1 MLLAVSPLTVLLFF
15 LVASLYSMMGFG
27 GGSSYLAVLILM
39 GYSYLDIPPIA
50 LICNL
55 MVSGTAFWQF
65 AKAGHFDF
73 KKILPFVIFSI
84 PMAYWGGRMPI
95 SKQLFSILLGL
106 ALMAVA
112 IRMMISGKSEA
123 KMQAASKSWIV
134 GLPLGGVIGFFSG
147 MLGIGG
153 GIFLSPLLLL
163 IRWADAKQA
172 AASASFFIFVNSLA
186 ALAGH
191 LQKAPLHFEGIL
203 PLIAAVLLGGQIGS
217 RFGAHYLPEKNLRQM
232 LGAFIMYASMRLLW
246 SAL

>member
-1 MLLAVSPLTVLLFF
+1 MLFGVAPLTIVLFF
-15 LVASLYSMMGFG
+15 LVAVVYSIMGFG
-27 GGSSYLAVLILM
+27 GGSSYLAVLILT

-55 MVSGTAFWQF
+55 VVSGTAFWQF
-65 AKAGHFDF
+65 FKAGHFEF

-84 PMAYWGGRMPI
+84 PMAYLGGRIPI
-95 SKQLFSILLGL
+95 SKQAFSILLGL

-112 IRMMISGKSEA
+112 IRMMISGKSEV
-123 KMQAASKSWIV
+123 KVQPSSKFWIL
-134 GLPLGGVIGFFSG
+134 GLPLGGIIGFFSG

-163 IRWADAKQA
+163 IQWVDAKEA

-191 LQKAPLHFEGIL
+191 LHKSSLHFQGLL
-203 PLIAAVLLGGQIGS
+203 PLMLAVFIGGQIGS
-217 RFGAHYLPEKNLRQM
+217 RLGAYHIPERNLRRVI
-232 LGAFIMYASMRLLW
+232 GAFIMYAAARLLW